1 MRSGPRSPW
10 PLLWPFSLVYG
21 AGAHLRARAY
31 ETGILRQRRLDGVV
45 ISVGNLTV
53 GGTGK
58 TPMVLWIAQRLLAEG
73 KRVGILTRGYKGE
86 SVARTSPGANA
97 TSGERESTSDEVRL
111 LEARLGEQVA
121 FGVGADRF
129 ASGQRLA
136 KQGVNWFVLDDGFQ
150 HLRLARDVD
159 IVLIDATNPFGGGRL
174 LPAGRLREPRGA
186 LARADIVVITRSE
199 RSPAIE
205 AAVRRDSDAPIFY
218 ARPRLEAVRVWRG
231 EYPGEEDR
239 DARSRKL
246 FAFCGIGNPGAFVSD
261 LRQWGFDIVGHRF
274 FPDHHRFAP
283 EDASQIENEARAAGA
298 DGVICTEK
306 DIFNLEGAAWKSFE
320 VRYCSISMQ
329 IDNQEEFWRT
339 IAQKAPPQ

>member
-1 MRSGPRSPW
+1 VRLA

-31 ETGILRQRRLDGVV
+31 QTGILRQRRLDGIV

-58 TPMVLWIAQRLLAEG
+58 TPMVLWIARRLLAEG
-73 KRVGILTRGYKGE
+73 KRAGILTRGYKGE
-86 SVARTSPGANA
+86 SVGGTSPGENA
-97 TSGERESTSDEVRL
+97 TSTEGESTSDEVRL
-111 LEARLGEQVA
+111 LKARLGEPIA

-129 ASGQRLA
+129 ANGQQLA

-150 HLRLARDVD
+150 HLQLARDVD
-159 IVLIDATNPFGGGRL
+159 IVLIDATNPFGGGKL

-205 AAVRRDSDAPIFY
+205 AAVRRDSEAPIFY
-218 ARPRLEAVRVWRG
+218 ARPRLEVVRIWRG
-231 EYPGEEDR
+231 EYPGDEDG
-239 DARSRKL
+239 DARSKKL
-246 FAFCGIGNPGAFVSD
+246 FAFCGIGNPAAFVSD
-261 LRQWGFDIVGHRF
+261 LLRWGFEIVGHRF
-274 FPDHHRFAP
+274 FPDHHRFMP
-283 EDASQIENEARAAGA
+283 EDVAQIESEARAANA
-298 DGVICTEK
+298 DGLICTEK
-306 DIFNLEGAAWKSFE
+306 DIFNLGGTVWSSFE

-329 IDNQEEFWRT
+329 IDNESEFWRA
-339 IAQKAPPQ
+339 IGQKTPPR